1 MTSSTNSNTKS
12 ELPQIVIKSDLE
24 APRIIAETPKQA
36 RVTLFQN
43 AYAFTII
50 GLSYLAVVSN

>member
-12 ELPQIVIKSDLE
+12 ELPQITIKSDLE
-24 APRIIAETPKQA
+24 APRIIAENPKQA
-36 RVTLFQN
+36 RFTLFQN